1 MAEKRPMSEEGRDR
15 LRFAWDFFV
24 RRGIAVLAG
33 AVFVYAGIT
42 KVADPMRFASD
53 INNYQII
60 PWSIGVRLAFYLPW
74 LEILCGLALITR
86 RLYSGALS
94 ILLGL
99 MLIFIGATIVAK
111 ARGIDITCG
120 CFGAASN
127 NLGFV
132 GHLALDFALLAALIA
147 LWSLPCT
154 WTVGVS
160 TQSRD
165 P

>member
-1 MAEKRPMSEEGRDR
+1 MSEEGRDR
-15 LRFAWDFFV
+15 QRFAWDLFV
-24 RRGIAVLAG
+24 RRGLAVLAG
-33 AVFVYAGIT
+33 AVFVYAGIV

-120 CFGAASN
+120 CFGAVSN

-132 GHLALDFALLAALIA
+132 GHLALDLALLAALIA
-147 LWSLPCT
+147 LWSLSCA
-154 WTVGVS
+154 WNVGVR
-160 TQSRD
+160 TQSRG

>member
-1 MAEKRPMSEEGRDR
+1 MSEEGRDR

-24 RRGIAVLAG
+24 RRGLAVLAG
-33 AVFVYAGIT
+33 AVFVYAGIV

-74 LEILCGLALITR
+74 LEILCGAALLVR
-86 RLYSGALS
+86 QLYLGALS
-94 ILLGL
+94 ILSAL
-99 MLIFIGATIVAK
+99 MVIFIVATLAAK
-111 ARGIDITCG
+111 FRGIDITCG

-127 NLGFV
+127 NFGFV
-132 GHLALDFALLAALIA
+132 GHLALDLALLAGLIA
-147 LWSLPCT
+147 LWFLPCA
-154 WTVGVS
+154 WNVGVS
-160 TQSRD
+160 TQSKG

>member
-1 MAEKRPMSEEGRDR
+1 MSQEGRDR
-15 LRFAWDFFV
+15 PRFAWDFFV
-24 RRGIAVLAG
+24 RRGLAVLVG
-33 AVFVYAGIT
+33 AVFVYAGIV
-42 KVADPMRFASD
+42 KVADPLRFASD

-132 GHLALDFALLAALIA
+132 GHLVLDLALLAALIA
-147 LWSLPCT
+147 LWSLSCA
-154 WTVGVS
+154 WTVGVR
-160 TQSRD
+160 TQSRG

>member
-1 MAEKRPMSEEGRDR
+1 MSEEGRDR
-15 LRFAWDFFV
+15 QRFAWDLFV
-24 RRGIAVLAG
+24 RRGLAVLAG
-33 AVFVYAGIT
+33 AVFVYAGIA
-42 KVADPMRFASD
+42 KVADPIRFASD

-127 NLGFV
+127 NLGFA